1 MRNGCIR
8 RLDNFEPPSAS
19 DSSAM
24 ESIELDEMSLKLSGA
39 FWKCR
44 TITLPLERTLRV
56 TTDLGQTIS
65 INVRTYKQIHTP
77 TTVVQRGGGGG
88 VNWTS
93 NRRFWYVAVF
103 WNDFTVS
110 EKPLIFFTRWRIFY
124 GWWSCWRPVTSPI
137 LVAILAAILEFTTKL
152 EIRLKPQEMVIFC
165 ALHEKITHK

>member
-65 INVRTYKQIHTP
+65 INLRTYKQIHTP
-77 TTVVQRGGGGG
+77 TTVVQRGGGGEG
-88 VNWTS
+88 WIEPLTGGFHMLQYFETILPLVKSLWSSSQDDVYFMGGGAAGGLWRHQYWSPSWPPSWNLPRNW
-93 NRRFWYVAVF
+93 
-103 WNDFTVS
+103 
-110 EKPLIFFTRWRIFY
+110 
-124 GWWSCWRPVTSPI
+124 
-137 LVAILAAILEFTTKL
+137 KL
-152 EIRLKPQEMVIFC
+152 G
-165 ALHEKITHK
+165 